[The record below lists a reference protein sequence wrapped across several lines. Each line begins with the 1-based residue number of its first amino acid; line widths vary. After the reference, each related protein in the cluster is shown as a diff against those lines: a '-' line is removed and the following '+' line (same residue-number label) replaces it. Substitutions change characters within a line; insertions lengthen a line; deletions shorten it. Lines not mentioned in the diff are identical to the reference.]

1 MLMFTHT
8 PAAADSA
15 KAVVE
20 TFATWKYSGTEN
32 IMVGNGLIVT
42 VVGICVVFMA
52 LAIMSGTI
60 YYIATLSQHLLARKK
75 LADQSADP
83 AVSSLKHGVS
93 GEVIAAI
100 ALALDRHVNQ
110 YHDEEDAVL
119 TIKRISRPYSPWSSK
134 LHSITRPPFRTQS
147 QA

>member
-8 PAAADSA
+8 PAAVDSA

-20 TFATWKYSGTEN
+20 TFATWKLSGVEN
-32 IMVGNGLIVT
+32 LAAGKGMTVTIVGMV
-42 VVGICVVFMA
+42 VVFIA

-60 YYIATLSQHLLARKK
+60 YYIAMLSQRFLSRKK
-75 LADQSADP
+75 QGDQHAAIAAPST
-83 AVSSLKHGVS
+83 KHGVS

-134 LHSITRPPFRTQS
+134 LHSITRPPFRIQS

>member
-1 MLMFTHT
+1 MTVT
-8 PAAADSA
+8 I
-15 KAVVE
+15 V
-20 TFATWKYSGTEN
+20 G
-32 IMVGNGLIVT
+32 MV
-42 VVGICVVFMA
+42 VVFIA

-60 YYIATLSQHLLARKK
+60 YYIAMLSQRFLSRKK
-75 LADQSADP
+75 QGDQHAAIAAPST
-83 AVSSLKHGVS
+83 KHGVS

-134 LHSITRPPFRTQS
+134 LHSITRPPFRIQS